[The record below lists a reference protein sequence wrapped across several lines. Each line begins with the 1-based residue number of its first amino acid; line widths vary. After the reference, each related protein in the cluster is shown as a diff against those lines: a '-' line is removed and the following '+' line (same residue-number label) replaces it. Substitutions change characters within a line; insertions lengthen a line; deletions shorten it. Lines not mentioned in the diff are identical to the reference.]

1 MLTYRVAAS
10 LGYSRRERTRLC
22 HRVIAAPASVGM
34 EHSARDVPGWAD
46 AVLHDAVLLD
56 ELTLLPARQG
66 RTAADPSVLVADTRV
81 VLRPVVDHL
90 DLR

>member
-56 ELTLLPARQG
+56 ELRCCPHAKVGLRRTRQSWWQIPA
-66 RTAADPSVLVADTRV
+66 
-81 VLRPVVDHL
+81 
-90 DLR
+90 